1 MRGRKVS
8 DDYERAT
15 EVSSD
20 SEVESASIGSEVMRA
35 TNSWAMNWTDKRSDG
50 Y

>member
-1 MRGRKVS
+1 MRGRKMA
-8 DDYERAT
+8 DDSARAT

-20 SEVESASIGSEVMRA
+20 SEVEIAAIGSEVMRV
-35 TNSWAMNWTDKRSDG
+35 TNSWAMSWTDKRSDG